1 MMEKLTAIS
10 IPNGYARDEISEIS
24 DFALR
29 PLGGPLSSPT
39 GWVFVTGRTHARSVC
54 RGSAGNRCLRQVRQ
68 DERRHGD
75 CSLAILGGFPMMDE
89 FSIPSVVEWDYPK
102 DARPPQRTG
111 HFDCDHKPLAD
122 LSGEELTALAREEA
136 REKMLAARRCRGHLR
151 DLIRW
156 HGKSGYR

>member
-54 RGSAGNRCLRQVRQ
+54 RGSAGNRCLRRFARMNEGTAIVRSQ
-68 DERRHGD
+68 FLED
-75 CSLAILGGFPMMDE
+75 SA
-89 FSIPSVVEWDYPK
+89 
-102 DARPPQRTG
+102 
-111 HFDCDHKPLAD
+111 
-122 LSGEELTALAREEA
+122 
-136 REKMLAARRCRGHLR
+136 
-151 DLIRW
+151 
-156 HGKSGYR
+156 